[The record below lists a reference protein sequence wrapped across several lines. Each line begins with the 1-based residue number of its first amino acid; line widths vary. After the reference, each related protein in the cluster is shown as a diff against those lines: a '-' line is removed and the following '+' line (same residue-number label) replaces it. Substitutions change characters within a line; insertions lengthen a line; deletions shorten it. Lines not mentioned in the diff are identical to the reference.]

1 MILIDR
7 QIAHRCLS
15 QRMVEPYDPKLLNP
29 ASLDILV
36 GETAIIETAHGWK
49 KTDLTQY
56 SESNP
61 YMIGPKE
68 FLLVSSFETFNI
80 PVDICGEFRLKSS
93 RAREGW
99 NQHLAVW
106 LDNGWH
112 GSKLTLE
119 LVNNLCFSSL
129 PLFPGLK
136 IGQIIFYQT
145 EVPNRHYGLTGRYN
159 NDHTVMASKG

>member
-49 KTDLTQY
+49 KTDLTHY
-56 SESNP
+56 SKSNP
-61 YMIGPKE
+61 YMVGPKE
-68 FLLVSSFETFNI
+68 FLLVSSMETFNM

-129 PLFPGLK
+129 PLYPGLK

-145 EVPNRHYGLTGRYN
+145 EVPNRHYGQTGRYN
-159 NDHTVMASKG
+159 GDTTVMASKG